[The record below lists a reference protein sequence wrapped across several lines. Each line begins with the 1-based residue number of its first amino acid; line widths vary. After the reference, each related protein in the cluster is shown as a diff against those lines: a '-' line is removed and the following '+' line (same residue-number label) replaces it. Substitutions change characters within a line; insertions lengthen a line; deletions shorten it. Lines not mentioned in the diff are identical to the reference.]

1 MAKNNSIIKT
11 SPVTLISKTLSGQD
25 CIVSLQEEQG
35 RVHSLYFSRE
45 ESSKVDLGNKLKIT
59 IERSNQNNN

>member
-1 MAKNNSIIKT
+1 MAKNNPIIKT
-11 SPVTLISKTLSGQD
+11 SPVTVISKTLSGQD

-35 RVHSLYFSRE
+35 RVHTLYFSRE

-59 IERSNQNNN
+59 IEKVESK